1 MLGRHGIQPVSVAF
15 NSARSCFLHLPASL
29 VAQLRL
35 RENQILELSWPG
47 RPPLFLSWTR
57 SLHAPQDGR
66 VELSRQFGE
75 RLGLREGEQGFLRPC
90 EQVRS
95 VHRVFVEPLSSDD
108 WEILELHSTQVEQR
122 LLDQVRAVFPGAVF
136 PVWVEQRTFVY
147 IRIASL
153 SPVVPY
159 GRLEQFTELVISP
172 KVRPGAE
179 ERAPPALSG
188 KASLNQPLHR
198 KESSDEPTSATPSVA
213 SGPQNESLRGQ
224 LNASQSHPSRQWCGI
239 GDLKGLARLMFPGMV
254 EPVKDLPLVPGIPQV
269 FKDSIFR
276 VCGDPPHSASHHC
289 TLQSEVHLLPW
300 AHWEVNSLGGGQ
312 PALTYGLISKVPS
325 PKEMREKAKRAM
337 EKKKKTGDASK
348 DPDEQDMESVVVRV
362 KCHIV
367 EKHKGVQIHRRMGDV
382 HSGRVWITDVLRAN
396 LKIDLHSAVQLK
408 PIQSTPRVA
417 LEVRLQPLRPE
428 DQAASEEEVRTA
440 FAGWLHSLSHEP
452 LACLAGR
459 SGSILLAVGE
469 GEPAA
474 PLPGRSG
481 YALTVLRPPAG
492 ERPAEELFLLTT
504 SVLQKSSVQVVKEP
518 LGSRSSND
526 VRGPDKNHEDLPNLS
541 ALGGVTE
548 TSELAFSHIR
558 TSLMASP
565 LGCVLASTGV
575 GLRGG
580 AVLVTGATGSGKS
593 SLSRA
598 LCRKAMDE
606 LDAHVEVVDCKKLK
620 GKRGDTVRQKLEE
633 VFEQAV
639 WRQPSVVLLDDLD
652 HVTGEATSAE
662 LEQGHEALLC
672 QHIAQSLMDQV
683 DGLVVRGSLV
693 ALIATSLSKH
703 SLHRSLTKVQG
714 SHFFQ
719 TFVHIPSPDQ
729 TQRVEIL
736 RSLVL
741 SDSGVSRETLSNL
754 DFEAVA
760 KRTEGFL
767 PQDLSLLLER
777 AVHANV
783 VNNKGLGSQ
792 GVCLMSG
799 DFLQAQKG
807 FTPPSMWGAKLQPP
821 CGVGMDRVG
830 GLKHVRQTLVD
841 TILLPA
847 KYPVLFSSLPIR
859 HRSAVLLYGAPG
871 TGKTLLAGAVAK
883 ESGMNFISIKGP
895 ELLSK
900 YIGASEQAVRDV
912 FQRAQAA
919 KPCILFFD
927 EFDSLAPRRGHDS
940 TGVTDR
946 VVNQLLTQ
954 LDGVEGVEGVYVL
967 AATSRPD
974 LIDPALLRP
983 GRLDKSLY
991 CPPPDQEARL
1001 DILKVFAQSVTLA
1014 EDVDLEQVAAA
1025 TELFTGADLKALLYN
1040 AQLEAIHASVG
1051 PSLVPEAGSGSDSDA
1066 SLSSMIFLNHS
1077 SGSDD
1082 SAGEG
1087 EGGLENSMVV
1097 LEPEDAQSN
1106 VWRLY
1111 FGSSYES
1118 ELGNPSPSELNSRC
1132 LSGPSSTGHD
1142 LTGTSM
1148 RDPGVS
1154 LAPAFMPSVQRG
1166 YQELG
1171 AEQTE
1176 RLQDEINNI
1185 KSNYRRPTEE
1195 AVLHAGPSKPTLSVS
1210 QAHLDAALASTR
1222 ASIARQDWK
1231 RYVQLYESFGASRSG
1246 KVQSSAQLIP
1256 GQRVTLA

>member
-1 MLGRHGIQPVSVAF
+1 CYRKNSAMLGRHGIQPVSVAF

-428 DQAASEEEVRTA
+428 VRHCYQVRTGTLPPRA
-440 FAGWLHSLSHEP
+440 P
-452 LACLAGR
+452 
-459 SGSILLAVGE
+459 VM
-469 GEPAA
+469 PAA

-504 SVLQKSSVQVVKEP
+504 SVLQKSSVQVLV
-518 LGSRSSND
+518 D
-526 VRGPDKNHEDLPNLS
+526 
-541 ALGGVTE
+541 VTE
-548 TSELAFSHIR
+548 LR
-558 TSLMASP
+558 RSP
-565 LGCVLASTGV
+565 HGPKPHVVLQ
-575 GLRGG
+575 
-580 AVLVTGATGSGKS
+580 GSGKS

-792 GVCLMSG
+792 GGSQRRVCLMSG

-912 FQRAQAA
+912 FQSQA
-919 KPCILFFD
+919 LY
-927 EFDSLAPRRGHDS
+927 SLLRRVRFAGTAPRPRQHRRHGPRGQPAPH
-940 TGVTDR
+940 TAGR
-946 VVNQLLTQ
+946 R
-954 LDGVEGVEGVYVL
+954 GGRVYVL

-991 CPPPDQEARL
+991 CPPPDQVSRL

-1051 PSLVPEAGSGSDSDA
+1051 PSLEAGSGSDSDA

>member
-29 VAQLRL
+29 VAHLL
-35 RENQILELSWPG
+35 TNQILELSWPG

-172 KVRPGAE
+172 KVRPG
-179 ERAPPALSG
+179 
-188 KASLNQPLHR
+188 PLHR

-367 EKHKGVQIHRRMGDV
+367 EKHKG
-382 HSGRVWITDVLRAN
+382 ITDVLRAN

-428 DQAASEEEVRTA
+428 AASEEEVRTA

-792 GVCLMSG
+792 

-912 FQRAQAA
+912 FQSQA
-919 KPCILFFD
+919 LY
-927 EFDSLAPRRGHDS
+927 SLLRRVRFAGTAPRPRQHRRHGPRGQPAPH
-940 TGVTDR
+940 TAGR
-946 VVNQLLTQ
+946 RGGFLCA
-954 LDGVEGVEGVYVL
+954 GVYVL